1 MPSTNGTMGA
11 FWLNAVDGGWPPEID
26 IVEAL
31 GKSPTMLSVTLH
43 TSDQSAQI
51 NKLVPVADM
60 SKGFHTYAVD
70 WNANTITVYFD
81 GNQVFQ
87 NATPSDMHKPM
98 YILLDS
104 AVGTC
109 GSWEG
114 CPSGDILDAMTVASV
129 EVWTSNPHLPPPTV
143 VAQASPSVSQ
153 PNQSTQQPGEQSVQ
167 ATVDAQIQ
175 ASQQQMQ
182 ADETAAQ
189 AEIAAAQAAPDP
201 NAALIKQGDDLAAK
215 ADAILNGVLADMG
228 GGN

>member
-1 MPSTNGTMGA
+1 
-11 FWLNAVDGGWPPEID
+11 
-26 IVEAL
+26 
-31 GKSPTMLSVTLH
+31 
-43 TSDQSAQI
+43 
-51 NKLVPVADM
+51 
-60 SKGFHTYAVD
+60 
-70 WNANTITVYFD
+70 
-81 GNQVFQ
+81 
-87 NATPSDMHKPM
+87 
-98 YILLDS
+98 
-104 AVGTC
+104 
-109 GSWEG
+109 
-114 CPSGDILDAMTVASV
+114 MTVASV